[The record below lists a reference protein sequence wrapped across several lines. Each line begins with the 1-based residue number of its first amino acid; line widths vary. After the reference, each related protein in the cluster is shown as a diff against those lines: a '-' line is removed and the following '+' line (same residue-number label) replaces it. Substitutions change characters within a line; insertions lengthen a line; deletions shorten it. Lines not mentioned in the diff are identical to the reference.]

1 MDCQSFS
8 AQSNSRRSPGESP
21 GTEPLADSLIPV
33 NASAPALVIPPERFL
48 SKLFL
53 PCDFSS
59 SQRPPLPPLLPSTHS
74 FPPPASHRL
83 SLPRC
88 LWAAAAG
95 AADRIALSGQFYHKL
110 PAANKAC
117 GCNYYTGSQSHPGL
131 HCFGGRGVAASG
143 RESARDFGPSLGGVL
158 MLFLLNC
165 LTNRHATDR
174 FICSILVVKHSICD
188 CVRVPLLLYNL
199 CNSIVVVC
207 SFDCAYCTSDTFV
220 HLFFSIIGRKKNRT
234 CQYQSVQLWPLC

>member
-59 SQRPPLPPLLPSTHS
+59 SHHLSTPPSPLPTPSLLPPSP
-74 FPPPASHRL
+74 FPPPAHQRL
-83 SLPRC
+83 SLPLC

-95 AADRIALSGQFYHKL
+95 AADRIALSGQFNHKL

-117 GCNYYTGSQSHPGL
+117 GCNYYTGSQSHPEP
-131 HCFGGRGVAASG
+131 HCFWGGSVGGSHRQGP
-143 RESARDFGPSLGGVL
+143 RE
-158 MLFLLNC
+158 
-165 LTNRHATDR
+165 
-174 FICSILVVKHSICD
+174 
-188 CVRVPLLLYNL
+188 
-199 CNSIVVVC
+199 
-207 SFDCAYCTSDTFV
+207 CTERAHVTLV
-220 HLFFSIIGRKKNRT
+220 HLTMVF
-234 CQYQSVQLWPLC
+234 

>member
-59 SQRPPLPPLLPSTHS
+59 SQHHSTPPSPSFLPPSS
-74 FPPPASHRL
+74 SPPPARQRL

-95 AADRIALSGQFYHKL
+95 AADRIALSGQFNHKL

-117 GCNYYTGSQSHPGL
+117 GCNYYTGSQSHPG
-131 HCFGGRGVAASG
+131 RTASG
-143 RESARDFGPSLGGVL
+143 GWGVSPPGTERVHAECARDFGPSHDGVL
-158 MLFLLNC
+158 MFLDVRTESLN
-165 LTNRHATDR
+165 NN
-174 FICSILVVKHSICD
+174 IE
-188 CVRVPLLLYNL
+188 
-199 CNSIVVVC
+199 
-207 SFDCAYCTSDTFV
+207 
-220 HLFFSIIGRKKNRT
+220 
-234 CQYQSVQLWPLC
+234 

>member
-59 SQRPPLPPLLPSTHS
+59 SQHHRTPRPPLPPSS
-74 FPPPASHRL
+74 FPPPARHRL
-83 SLPRC
+83 SLPWC

-95 AADRIALSGQFYHKL
+95 AADRIALSGQFDHKL

-117 GCNYYTGSQSHPGL
+117 GCNYYTGSQSHPGP
-131 HCFGGRGVAASG
+131 HCFWGGGGTARD
-143 RESARDFGPSLGGVL
+143 RESAR
-158 MLFLLNC
+158 
-165 LTNRHATDR
+165 RE
-174 FICSILVVKHSICD
+174 
-188 CVRVPLLLYNL
+188 
-199 CNSIVVVC
+199 
-207 SFDCAYCTSDTFV
+207 CT
-220 HLFFSIIGRKKNRT
+220 
-234 CQYQSVQLWPLC
+234 